1 MGVSRAFWGCQ
12 TGMRRSFKA
21 RGFTLVKLLVDIGI
35 IAILLG
41 LYKGEIQKAYR
52 SSRAFVEKLLEGHN
66 RNVTSEAL
74 GD

>member
-1 MGVSRAFWGCQ
+1 
-12 TGMRRSFKA
+12 
-21 RGFTLVKLLVDIGI
+21 
-35 IAILLG
+35 LLG